1 MRCRRTQI
9 NQLLATGFLAG
20 IILPARADN
29 PIAKELQRLRR
40 TVLRPILWRIR
51 AIQRRRVHCRRI
63 PPRSLLRL
71 ASFLRTWFRRPPFL
85 RRVFPPGLKDAENCF
100 SRGLPLRG
108 GAFKKNRQKF
118 E

>member
-51 AIQRRRVHCRRI
+51 AIQRRRVHCPKI
-63 PPRSLLRL
+63 APPSLLPL
-71 ASFLRTWFRRPPFL
+71 ASLPRTVLRRPPCS
-85 RRVFPPGLKDAENCF
+85 RRGSAPTSNN
-100 SRGLPLRG
+100 SRNDFYSAVAL
-108 GAFKKNRQKF
+108 
-118 E
+118 

>member
-9 NQLLATGFLAG
+9 NQLLATVFLAG

-51 AIQRRRVHCRRI
+51 AIQRSEFIV
-63 PPRSLLRL
+63 
-71 ASFLRTWFRRPPFL
+71 
-85 RRVFPPGLKDAENCF
+85 
-100 SRGLPLRG
+100 G
-108 GAFKKNRQKF
+108 GYHYDHYYGWHHFYGHGFGARHFGGGFHR
-118 E
+118 